1 MIKIIETCCIGKRSP
16 ELCEDGLYIGSDM
29 VAVVDGATSH
39 GEKKWDGKSAGAF
52 AKQLIIER
60 LDGMPPYLSGLE
72 VITLL
77 NGELRKAYSNYKW
90 YIENPHERL
99 AASVL
104 IYNDHHKEIWSY
116 GDCQYIVNGEL
127 YQMGKRV
134 DMLFSGVRSFLLQ
147 HALHEGKEYEE
158 LLRNDFAREY
168 IIPLIKKQTAF
179 QNKDVEFGYP
189 MLDGTVVESR
199 FLKTQKVAEGSTI
212 VLATDGYPILKE
224 SLAESEKELAR
235 LLKEDPLC
243 IFDYKSTKG
252 LAEGCSSFDDRTY
265 VRLEI

>member
-1 MIKIIETCCIGKRSP
+1 M
-16 ELCEDGLYIGSDM
+16 
-29 VAVVDGATSH
+29 
-39 GEKKWDGKSAGAF
+39 
-52 AKQLIIER
+52 
-60 LDGMPPYLSGLE
+60 
-72 VITLL
+72 
-77 NGELRKAYSNYKW
+77 
-90 YIENPHERL
+90 
-99 AASVL
+99 
-104 IYNDHHKEIWSY
+104 
-116 GDCQYIVNGEL
+116 
-127 YQMGKRV
+127 
-134 DMLFSGVRSFLLQ
+134 
-147 HALHEGKEYEE
+147 
-158 LLRNDFAREY
+158 
-168 IIPLIKKQTAF
+168 
-179 QNKDVEFGYP
+179 EFGYP